1 MDWKRCL
8 IYEQQAFGW
17 AIWNVYVTIT
27 VQTTLELQNVF
38 LNKQIMQKKI
48 FGMRSSAIDWRL

>member
-1 MDWKRCL
+1 MFNLWAAGFWLSHLKRL
-8 IYEQQAFGW
+8 RNYYSSDYFG
-17 AIWNVYVTIT
+17 IT
-27 VQTTLELQNVF
+27 KYVF